1 MYKKTIGK
9 VEAEGK
15 ILIKENTDLLEESY
29 RIADLFKVFGNNT
42 RIRIL
47 HYLFLEESS
56 VGDLAMALE
65 MSHSAI
71 SHQLRVIKES
81 RLIKSRREGK
91 FIIYFLADNHVRAI
105 ISQGIEHI
113 EE

>member
-1 MYKKTIGK
+1 M
-9 VEAEGK
+9 
-15 ILIKENTDLLEESY
+15 IKENKDLLEESY
-29 RIADLFKVFGNNT
+29 RIADLFKVFGDTT

-47 HYLFLEESS
+47 CHLFLEESS
-56 VGDLAMALE
+56 VGDLALALE
-65 MSHSAI
+65 MSQSAI

-81 RLIKSRREGK
+81 RLIKRRREGK
-91 FIIYFLADNHVRAI
+91 FIIYFLADNHVRTI